1 MYRLTI
7 LFRKDEKIDIK
18 EELKEIEE
26 ILTKEE
32 AKKINFSEPKEITL
46 LSSIKDE
53 ISALIVLINFEAPSG
68 AVKDINKKL
77 KGRGE
82 ILRFIIEKA
91 PKTKKIKQPVEKEP
105 SAKEILKTQIKE
117 RKKTEKVL
125 EGMDEEKER
134 LEVLDSELDKILEE

>member
-7 LFRKDEKIDIK
+7 LFKKDEKVDLK
-18 EELKEIEE
+18 EKLKEIEE

-32 AKKINFSEPKEITL
+32 TKKINFSEPKEITL

-53 ISALIVLINFEAPSG
+53 ISALIVLINFEALSET
-68 AVKDINKKL
+68 VKDINKKL

-82 ILRFIIEKA
+82 ILRFIIEKS

-105 SAKEILKTQIKE
+105 SAKEILKAKIKE
-117 RKKTEKVL
+117 EKKTEKVL